1 VRGAVTT
8 RPYVSARGV
17 ARLRER
23 LSVRDMAILRQVG
36 ELRLMSARQ
45 LEAIHFPEFE
55 HDNAAAAMRARQR
68 VLARLVRDGLLMPL
82 DRRIGG
88 VRAGSA
94 GLVLGLGPLGQRV
107 LSLDGPRR
115 RAHEPGSRF
124 VDHTL
129 AISRL
134 VIDVQVAARQ
144 GSLELLACEAEP
156 TCWREF
162 GGIGGRRVL
171 RPDAFLSLGVGEY
184 ELRWFIEVDRA
195 SESLPVVVRKCR
207 LYADY
212 YQAGVEQARSGGVF
226 PRVCWVVPDEMRAE
240 RVRRAIARDRQLP
253 AGLFVVTTD
262 PQAVSVLGSH
272 QSEKDM
278 SNSQKAMAI

>member
-1 VRGAVTT
+1 M
-8 RPYVSARGV
+8 
-17 ARLRER
+17 
-23 LSVRDMAILRQVG
+23 RDMAILRQVG

-45 LEAIHFPEFE
+45 LQAIHFPEAE

-68 VLARLVRDGLLMPL
+68 VLARLVRDGLLMAL
-82 DRRIGG
+82 GRRIGG

-115 RAHEPGSRF
+115 RAHEPTLRF

-129 AISRL
+129 AIAQL
-134 VIDVQVAARQ
+134 VVDVQMAARQ
-144 GSLELLACEAEP
+144 GSLELLACQAEP

-184 ELRWFIEVDRA
+184 ELLWFIEVDRG
-195 SESLPVVVRKCR
+195 SESLPVVTRKCR

-226 PRVCWVVPDEMRAE
+226 PRVCWVVPDDARAK
-240 RVRRAIARDRQLP
+240 RVRRAIARDQQLP
-253 AGLFVVTTD
+253 AGLFVVTTSE
-262 PQAVSVLGSH
+262 QALAALGSL
-272 QSEKDM
+272 QMERE
-278 SNSQKAMAI
+278 I

>member
-1 VRGAVTT
+1 MRGAVTT

-23 LSVRDMAILRQVG
+23 LSTRDMAILRHVG

-45 LEAIHFPEFE
+45 LEAIHFPEVE
-55 HDNAAAAMRARQR
+55 HDNAEAAMRARQR
-68 VLARLVRDGLLMPL
+68 VVARLTRDGLLMAL

-115 RAHEPGSRF
+115 RAHEPGLRF

-129 AISRL
+129 AISQL
-134 VIDVQVAARQ
+134 VVDVQVSARQ
-144 GSLELLACEAEP
+144 GALELLACQAEP

-207 LYADY
+207 LYGDY
-212 YQAGVEQARSGGVF
+212 YRAGVEQARGGGVF
-226 PRVCWVVPDEMRAE
+226 PRVCWVVPDEVRAE
-240 RVRRAIARDRQLP
+240 RLRRAIAQDRQLP
-253 AGLFVVTTD
+253 AGLFVVTTSE
-262 PQAVSVLGSH
+262 QALVALGSL
-272 QSEKDM
+272 QMEKEV
-278 SNSQKAMAI
+278 

>member
-1 VRGAVTT
+1 
-8 RPYVSARGV
+8 V

-23 LSVRDMAILRQVG
+23 LSTRDVAIVRQVG

-45 LEAIHFPEFE
+45 IGAIHFPGSG

-68 VLARLVRDGLLMPL
+68 VLARLVRDGLLMAL

-115 RAHEPGSRF
+115 RKHEPGGRF

-129 AISRL
+129 AIAQL
-134 VIDVQVAARQ
+134 VVDVQVAARQ
-144 GSLELLACEAEP
+144 GSLELLACQAEP

-162 GGIGGRRVL
+162 GAIGGRRVL

-195 SESLPVVVRKCR
+195 SESLPVVTRKCR
-207 LYADY
+207 LYGDY
-212 YQAGVEQARSGGVF
+212 YQAGVEQGRGGVF
-226 PRVCWVVPDEMRAE
+226 PRVCWIVPDELRAE
-240 RVRRAIARDRQLP
+240 RLRRAIARDRQLP
-253 AGLFVVTTD
+253 AGLFVVTTEM
-262 PQAVSVLGSH
+262 QSVAALASL
-272 QSEKDM
+272 QMEKR
-278 SNSQKAMAI
+278 I

>member
-1 VRGAVTT
+1 MRGQRHA
-8 RPYVSARGV
+8 RRYVSARGV
-17 ARLRER
+17 AQTRER
-23 LSVRDMAILRQVG
+23 LSERDLGVIRQVG

-45 LEAIHFPEFE
+45 IQAIHFPESE

-68 VLARLVRDGLLMPL
+68 VLRRLCRERLLMAL
-82 DRRIGG
+82 ERRIGG

-115 RAHEPGSRF
+115 RTHEPGLRF

-129 AISRL
+129 AIGQL
-134 VIDVQVAARQ
+134 VVDVHAAARH
-144 GSLELLACEAEP
+144 GALELLDCQAEP

-162 GGIGGRRVL
+162 GGISGRRVL
-171 RPDAFLSLGVGEY
+171 RPDAFLSLGVGKY
-184 ELRWFIEVDRA
+184 ELRWFIEVDRS

-207 LYADY
+207 LYVDY

-226 PRVCWVVPDEMRAE
+226 PRVCWIVPDERRAE
-240 RVRRAIARDRQLP
+240 QLRRAIARDRNLP
-253 AGLFVVTTD
+253 ERLFVITTAA
-262 PQAVSVLGSH
+262 QSV
-272 QSEKDM
+272 
-278 SNSQKAMAI
+278 MALSSLEPS

>member
-1 VRGAVTT
+1 
-8 RPYVSARGV
+8 
-17 ARLRER
+17 
-23 LSVRDMAILRQVG
+23 MAIIRQVG

-45 LEAIHFPEFE
+45 LEAIHFPEIE

-68 VLARLVRDGLLMPL
+68 VLARLVRDGLLVPL

-115 RAHEPGSRF
+115 RAHEPGLRF

-129 AISRL
+129 AIGQL
-134 VIDVQVAARQ
+134 VVDVKVAARH
-144 GSLELLACEAEP
+144 GTLELLACEAEP

-171 RPDAFLSLGVGEY
+171 RPDAFLSLGVGEF

-195 SESLPVVVRKCR
+195 SESVPVVVRKCR
-207 LYADY
+207 FYADY

-226 PRVCWVVPDEMRAE
+226 PRVCWVVPDEARAE
-240 RVRRAIARDRQLP
+240 RVGRAIAQDRQLP
-253 AGLFVVTTD
+253 AGLFVVTASERALT
-262 PQAVSVLGSH
+262 ALGSL
-272 QSEKDM
+272 QSEKE
-278 SNSQKAMAI
+278 I

>member
-1 VRGAVTT
+1 MRGAVTT
-8 RPYVSARGV
+8 RPYVSAWGV

-23 LSVRDMAILRQVG
+23 LSVRDLAIMRQVG
-36 ELRLMSARQ
+36 EPRLMSARQ
-45 LEAIHFPEFE
+45 IQAIHFPESE

-68 VLARLVRDGLLMPL
+68 VLKRLVRDGLLSAL
-82 DRRIGG
+82 ERRIGG

-94 GLVLGLGPLGQRV
+94 GLVLGLGPVGQRV
-107 LSLDGPRR
+107 LSINGPRR
-115 RAHEPGSRF
+115 RAHEPGLRF

-129 AISRL
+129 AIAQL
-134 VIDVQVAARQ
+134 VVDVQVAARQ
-144 GSLELLACEAEP
+144 GSLELLACQAEP

-162 GGIGGRRVL
+162 AGIGGRRVL

-212 YQAGVEQARSGGVF
+212 YQAGVEQARGGVF
-226 PRVCWVVPDEMRAE
+226 PRVCWIVPDEARAE

-253 AGLFVVTTD
+253 AGLFVVTTSER
-262 PQAVSVLGSH
+262 ALAALGSL
-272 QSEKDM
+272 QMETK
-278 SNSQKAMAI
+278 I